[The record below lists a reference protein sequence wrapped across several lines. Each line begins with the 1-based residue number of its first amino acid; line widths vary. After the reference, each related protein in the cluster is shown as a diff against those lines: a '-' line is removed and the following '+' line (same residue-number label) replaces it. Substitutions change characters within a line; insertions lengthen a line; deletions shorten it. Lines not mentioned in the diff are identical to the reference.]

1 MMRRIYVAR
10 KLHDHVMTGA
20 CLQPNLIK
28 IKVLATYKLLTV
40 ILIENIPEKNQESCF
55 SNFIGEISIEC
66 VFYFV
71 PILPV
76 YIAP

>member
-1 MMRRIYVAR
+1 MAR
-10 KLHDHVMTGA
+10 KLHNHVMRGA
-20 CLQPNLIK
+20 CYQPNLIK
-28 IKVLATYKLLTV
+28 IKVLATCNLLTV

-76 YIAP
+76 FIAP